1 MDEVLAGSADVGVT
15 MRTGGRRLK
24 RRAAILAARFA
35 MTSWLLL
42 LAMPIA
48 VVVYALA

>member
-1 MDEVLAGSADVGVT
+1 MDEVLAGSAGVDGT
-15 MRTGGRRLK
+15 AKSGGRRLK

-42 LAMPIA
+42 LAMPVA
-48 VVVYALA
+48 VVVYSLA